1 MSYIQEFSAL
11 PEISFTGG
19 WTLEKI
25 QQQLESTYGSAME
38 AAGKNG
44 VLSAADPVKLIIM
57 GLSAISYQM
66 IQLIDIKGKQN
77 FLRYASGAY
86 LDQLATFK
94 KVIRKGPT
102 CAEVTMRFSMTSV
115 RNSATPIPAGTRVA
129 TENGIYFMVKSYT
142 EIPIGEQNV
151 DCIAVALTPGSSQ
164 NGIAAGLINQIV
176 DPLPYIAAVVNVD
189 ASEGGTDTESDEDLT
204 RRVYLAPSGYSVAGP
219 REAYEYFARSFRGD
233 ISDVQVT
240 SPQPCEV
247 KIIFLLEGGV
257 LPDEHTRDEMLEYLS
272 DEKIRPLADKLT
284 IAVPQE
290 VEYSIQLT
298 YFIARSKESQAV
310 TIQSAVNT
318 AIEDYQ
324 VWQRAL
330 GQDINPTELIARIR
344 NAGAK
349 RTAVIAP
356 EYLVVNEDQL
366 PKAVSVQVTYGGL
379 EDD

>member
-1 MSYIQEFSAL
+1 MSYIQEFSVL

-94 KVIRKGPT
+94 KVIRRGPT
-102 CAEVTMRFSMTSV
+102 SAEVTMRFSMTSV

-142 EIPIGEQNV
+142 EIPIGEQTV